1 MEWINDSSCNV
12 VFADSGTA
20 KRVLASLGKPLAESS
35 GGESSSVDQLY
46 KSMGKT
52 WHKGKDFLK
61 GGATSVPIIF
71 RLATD
76 EDVKPKGRGQSRY
89 LWRGGN
95 SGRRRNRKRTADGD
109 VEMRDAKHGRSEG
122 YRDLRDVLK
131 RADMDDEG
139 RGQPDD
145 SGREMV
151 SYGDI

>member
-61 GGATSVPIIF
+61 GGATPVPIIF

-95 SGRRRNRKRTADGD
+95 PGRRRNRKRTADGD